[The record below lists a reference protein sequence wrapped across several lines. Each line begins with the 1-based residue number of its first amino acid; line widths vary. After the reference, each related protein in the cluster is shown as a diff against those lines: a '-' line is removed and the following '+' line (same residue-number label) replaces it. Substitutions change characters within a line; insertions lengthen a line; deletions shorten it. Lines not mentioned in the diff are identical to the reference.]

1 MKIIDISWPLSEN
14 MTQYKDVDLFSAS
27 HITKPTS
34 GAMETHVSLSSHT
47 GTHVDAPAH
56 FIADGK
62 TIDQIPL
69 QQLLGECRVL
79 DLTKVT
85 EKITHHDLAAHA
97 INEHEIVLLKTINS
111 FISPIDRFNPAFVYI
126 TADAAHYLVAKKI
139 KALGF
144 DYLGIERNQPD
155 HTSHKALMV
164 AGISIVEGLRL
175 MHVQAGTYF
184 FCCMPLLLPG
194 ADAAPARAI
203 LIEDVIK

>member
-1 MKIIDISWPLSEN
+1 MKIIDISWPLTEN
-14 MTQYKDVDLFSAS
+14 MTQYKDVELFSAT

-34 GAMETHVSLSSHT
+34 GAMETHITISSHT

-69 QQLLGECRVL
+69 QKLLGGCKVL
-79 DLTKVT
+79 DLTRVK
-85 EKITHHDLAAHA
+85 EKITRADLE
-97 INEHEIVLLKTINS
+97 IHEIKEDEIILLKTSNS
-111 FISPIDRFNPAFVYI
+111 FINPEDRFNYAFVYI
-126 TADAAHYLVAKKI
+126 THEAANYLAAKKI
-139 KALGF
+139 KTLGF

-155 HTSHKALMV
+155 HQSHKALMI
-164 AGISIVEGLRL
+164 AGIPIVEGLRL
-175 MHVQAGTYF
+175 NEVNPGAYF

-203 LIEDVIK
+203 LIEDIV

>member
-1 MKIIDISWPLSEN
+1 MKIIDISWPLTED
-14 MTQYKDVDLFSAS
+14 MTQYKDVELFSAT
-27 HITKPTS
+27 HITTPTS
-34 GAMETHVSLSSHT
+34 GAMETHISICSHT

-69 QQLLGECRVL
+69 QNLLGACRVI
-79 DLTKVT
+79 DLTHVQ
-85 EKITHHDLAAHA
+85 EKITHTDIESHD
-97 INEHEIVLLKTINS
+97 IKEDEIILFKTTNS
-111 FISPIDRFNPAFVYI
+111 FISPLDRFNAAFVYI
-126 TADAAHYLVAKKI
+126 THDAARHLAARKI

-155 HTSHKALMV
+155 HPSHKALMV
-164 AGISIVEGLRL
+164 AGIPIIEGLRL
-175 MHVQAGTYF
+175 VQVNAGSYF

-203 LIEDVIK
+203 LIEDIV

>member
-1 MKIIDISWPLSEN
+1 MKIIDISWPLTEN
-14 MTQYKDVDLFSAS
+14 MTQYKDVELFCATRISS
-27 HITKPTS
+27 PTS
-34 GAMETHVSLSSHT
+34 GAMETHISICSHT

-69 QQLLGECRVL
+69 QKLLGECRVI
-79 DLTKVT
+79 DLTHVQ
-85 EKITHHDLAAHA
+85 EKITHSDLETHA
-97 INEHEIVLLKTINS
+97 IKEDEIILLKTTNS
-111 FISPIDRFNPAFVYI
+111 FISPLDRFNYAFVYI
-126 TADAAHYLVAKKI
+126 THEAAHYLVAKKI

-155 HTSHKALMV
+155 HPSHKALMV
-164 AGISIVEGLRL
+164 AGIPIVEGLRL
-175 MHVQAGTYF
+175 VNIDPKNYF

-203 LIEDVIK
+203 LIENIV

>member
-1 MKIIDISWPLSEN
+1 MKIIDISWPLTEN
-14 MTQYKDVDLFSAS
+14 MTQYKDVELFSATPV
-27 HITKPTS
+27 TKSTS
-34 GAMETHVSLSSHT
+34 GAMETHISICSHT

-69 QQLLGECRVL
+69 QKLFGACRVI
-79 DLTKVT
+79 DLMHVQ
-85 EKITHHDLAAHA
+85 EKITSTDLESQD
-97 INEHEIVLLKTINS
+97 IKENEIILFKTTNS
-111 FISPIDRFNPAFVYI
+111 FISPLDRFNYAFVYI
-126 TADAAHYLVAKKI
+126 THDAAHYLVTKKI

-155 HTSHKALMV
+155 HSTHKAFMV
-164 AGISIVEGLRL
+164 AEVPIIEGLRL
-175 MHVQAGTYF
+175 MDVQAGNYF

-203 LIEDVIK
+203 LIEDIV